1 MTKLL
6 SSTQQ
11 VLDPAVLLFGLRHFR
26 WSDYCLF
33 PDALL
38 CLFDNLAHLTI
49 NDLTQAHPLLATA
62 GYLEVFGLVTLVH
75 LTVSSYI
82 VQDQSTNMAMPS
94 VSQNKVALDHFIML
108 PVSSSMVSYL
118 ADKAR
123 AVIRCEQG
131 TLNKHMLPTPPS
143 TPPQDDSRSPL
154 QPALPSLEVFIQS
167 LVDRSHV
174 QVPTLMSSLI
184 YLSRLQQRLPPVAKG
199 MRCTVHRIFLASL
212 ILAAK
217 NLNDSSPKNKH
228 WARYTSVQ
236 GYDGFSFS
244 LTEVNLMEKQLLH
257 LLEWDLRINPEDLY
271 THLEPFL
278 APIRLQQQQQAV
290 AAESHRLAR
299 LREADVLTQQQLY
312 YSQTRTVL
320 PSAPSMPNL
329 LATSNLNASPSSYG
343 TASYLSDLERFT
355 SETSIRAARRPLR
368 QPHHQRNRSISP
380 PSADAIP
387 GLSGSGSS
395 SGPSSRA
402 SSTSP
407 SSRGTPASSVG
418 SYVDDCYTQPFIR
431 GTSASPIY
439 MESHNNA
446 KFNIHRLMSEEKPA
460 AKKPRMDGGILSRFL
475 NSARSG
481 AGYRVR
487 A

>member
-1 MTKLL
+1 M
-6 SSTQQ
+6 S
-11 VLDPAVLLFGLRHFR
+11 
-26 WSDYCLF
+26 
-33 PDALL
+33 
-38 CLFDNLAHLTI
+38 
-49 NDLTQAHPLLATA
+49 
-62 GYLEVFGLVTLVH
+62 
-75 LTVSSYI
+75 
-82 VQDQSTNMAMPS
+82 MPS
-94 VSQNKVALDHFIML
+94 VSHNKAALDHFIML

-131 TLNKHMLPTPPS
+131 SLDKHNLPTPPS
-143 TPPQDDSRSPL
+143 TPPQDESRLPL
-154 QPALPSLEVFIQS
+154 QPALPSLEAFIQS

-278 APIRLQQQQQAV
+278 APIRLEQQQQAA
-290 AAESHRLAR
+290 AAESNRLAY
-299 LREADVLTQQQLY
+299 LREADILTQQRLY
-312 YSQTRTVL
+312 YSQPRTVL

-329 LATSNLNASPSSYG
+329 LTTTSLNASPSSYG

-355 SETSIRAARRPLR
+355 SENSLRAARRPLR
-368 QPHHQRNRSISP
+368 QPYHQRNRSISP
-380 PSADAIP
+380 PSADAVP
-387 GLSGSGSS
+387 GLSGDSS

-407 SSRGTPASSVG
+407 PTMSSRGTPASSVS
-418 SYVDDCYTQPFIR
+418 SYVDDCYTQPYIR
-431 GTSASPIY
+431 GNSASPIY
-439 MESHNNA
+439 VENDA
-446 KFNIHRLMSEEKPA
+446 KFNMHRMMSEEKPA

>member
-1 MTKLL
+1 
-6 SSTQQ
+6 
-11 VLDPAVLLFGLRHFR
+11 
-26 WSDYCLF
+26 
-33 PDALL
+33 
-38 CLFDNLAHLTI
+38 
-49 NDLTQAHPLLATA
+49 
-62 GYLEVFGLVTLVH
+62 
-75 LTVSSYI
+75 
-82 VQDQSTNMAMPS
+82 MAMPS

-278 APIRLQQQQQAV
+278 APIRLQQQQQAL
-290 AAESHRLAR
+290 AAESNRLAR
-299 LREADVLTQQQLY
+299 LREADVLMQQQLY
-312 YSQTRTVL
+312 YSQARTVL

-329 LATSNLNASPSSYG
+329 LATSNLKASPSSYG

-387 GLSGSGSS
+387 GLSGSDSS

-439 MESHNNA
+439 MESHHNA
-446 KFNIHRLMSEEKPA
+446 KSNIHRLMSEEKPA

>member
-1 MTKLL
+1 
-6 SSTQQ
+6 
-11 VLDPAVLLFGLRHFR
+11 
-26 WSDYCLF
+26 
-33 PDALL
+33 
-38 CLFDNLAHLTI
+38 
-49 NDLTQAHPLLATA
+49 
-62 GYLEVFGLVTLVH
+62 
-75 LTVSSYI
+75 
-82 VQDQSTNMAMPS
+82 MAS
-94 VSQNKVALDHFIML
+94 ITVSQNKAALDHFIML

-131 TLNKHMLPTPPS
+131 LSNKHMLPTPPS
-143 TPPQDDSRSPL
+143 TPPQNEPRLPL

-257 LLEWDLRINPEDLY
+257 LLEWDLRINPDDLY

-278 APIRLQQQQQAV
+278 APIRQQQQKQAA
-290 AAESHRLAR
+290 AAESNRLAR
-299 LREADVLTQQQLY
+299 LREADILTQQRLY
-312 YSQTRTVL
+312 YSQPRTVL

-329 LATSNLNASPSSYG
+329 LATTSLNASSSSYG
-343 TASYLSDLERFT
+343 TASYLSDLQSFT
-355 SETSIRAARRPLR
+355 AETSVRAARRPLR

-387 GLSGSGSS
+387 GLSS
-395 SGPSSRA
+395 SGPSSRS

-407 SSRGTPASSVG
+407 PTISSHGTPASSVG

-431 GTSASPIY
+431 GSSASPIY
-439 MESHNNA
+439 MESE
-446 KFNIHRLMSEEKPA
+446 KMPRMMTESEKPA
-460 AKKPRMDGGILSRFL
+460 TKKPRMDGGILSRFL
-475 NSARSG
+475 MSARNG

>member
-1 MTKLL
+1 
-6 SSTQQ
+6 
-11 VLDPAVLLFGLRHFR
+11 
-26 WSDYCLF
+26 
-33 PDALL
+33 
-38 CLFDNLAHLTI
+38 
-49 NDLTQAHPLLATA
+49 
-62 GYLEVFGLVTLVH
+62 
-75 LTVSSYI
+75 
-82 VQDQSTNMAMPS
+82 
-94 VSQNKVALDHFIML
+94 ML

-118 ADKAR
+118 AEKAR
-123 AVIRCEQG
+123 EVIRCEQG
-131 TLNKHMLPTPPS
+131 HPHANKHMLPTPPS
-143 TPPQDDSRSPL
+143 TPPQDESRSPL

-228 WARYTSVQ
+228 WARYSSVY
-236 GYDGFSFS
+236 GYDGFGFS
-244 LTEVNLMEKQLLH
+244 LTEVNLMEKQLLQ

-278 APIRLQQQQQAV
+278 SPIRLRQQKQAA
-290 AAESHRLAR
+290 AAESNRLAR
-299 LREADVLTQQQLY
+299 IREADILSQQRLY
-312 YSQTRTVL
+312 YSQPRAVF

-329 LATSNLNASPSSYG
+329 LTTSNLNASPSSYG

-355 SETSIRAARRPLR
+355 TEAAIKATRRPLR

-380 PSADAIP
+380 PSADAVP
-387 GLSGSGSS
+387 GLSSS
-395 SGPSSRA
+395 SGPSSRS

-407 SSRGTPASSVG
+407 PTTSSRGTPASSVG

-431 GTSASPIY
+431 GTTASPMY
-439 MESHNNA
+439 VESSPF
-446 KFNIHRLMSEEKPA
+446 KMHRMMSEEKPVT
-460 AKKPRMDGGILSRFL
+460 KKPRVDGGILSRFL
-475 NSARSG
+475 NSARTG
-481 AGYRVR
+481 AGYRIR

>member
-1 MTKLL
+1 MA
-6 SSTQQ
+6 S
-11 VLDPAVLLFGLRHFR
+11 
-26 WSDYCLF
+26 
-33 PDALL
+33 
-38 CLFDNLAHLTI
+38 I
-49 NDLTQAHPLLATA
+49 
-62 GYLEVFGLVTLVH
+62 
-75 LTVSSYI
+75 TV
-82 VQDQSTNMAMPS
+82 A
-94 VSQNKVALDHFIML
+94 QNKAALDHFIML

-131 TLNKHMLPTPPS
+131 PSNKHMLPTPPS
-143 TPPQDDSRSPL
+143 TPPQDDSRLPL

-167 LVDRSHV
+167 MVDRSHV

-184 YLSRLQQRLPPVAKG
+184 YLSRLQQRLPSVAKG

-257 LLEWDLRINPEDLY
+257 LLEWDLRINPDDLY

-278 APIRLQQQQQAV
+278 APIRQQQQKQAA
-290 AAESHRLAR
+290 AAESNRLAR
-299 LREADVLTQQQLY
+299 LREADILTQQRLY
-312 YSQTRTVL
+312 YSQPHTVL

-329 LATSNLNASPSSYG
+329 LTTSNLNASPSSYG
-343 TASYLSDLERFT
+343 TASYLSDLQSFT
-355 SETSIRAARRPLR
+355 SETSVRAARRPLR

-387 GLSGSGSS
+387 CLSSS

-407 SSRGTPASSVG
+407 PTISSHGTPASSVG
-418 SYVDDCYTQPFIR
+418 SSYVDDCYTQPFIR
-431 GTSASPIY
+431 GPSASPIY
-439 MESHNNA
+439 MESE
-446 KFNIHRLMSEEKPA
+446 KMHRMMMSENEKPPA
-460 AKKPRMDGGILSRFL
+460 TKKPRMMDGGILSRFL
-475 NSARSG
+475 MSARNG

>member
-1 MTKLL
+1 
-6 SSTQQ
+6 
-11 VLDPAVLLFGLRHFR
+11 
-26 WSDYCLF
+26 
-33 PDALL
+33 
-38 CLFDNLAHLTI
+38 
-49 NDLTQAHPLLATA
+49 
-62 GYLEVFGLVTLVH
+62 
-75 LTVSSYI
+75 
-82 VQDQSTNMAMPS
+82 MPS
-94 VSQNKVALDHFIML
+94 VSQNKAALDHFIML

-123 AVIRCEQG
+123 AVIRCEERP
-131 TLNKHMLPTPPS
+131 LNKHMLPTPPS

-271 THLEPFL
+271 AHLEPFL
-278 APIRLQQQQQAV
+278 APIRLQQQRQAA
-290 AAESHRLAR
+290 AAESDRLAR
-299 LREADVLTQQQLY
+299 LREADILAQQRLY
-312 YSQTRTVL
+312 YSQSHTVL

-329 LATSNLNASPSSYG
+329 LATSNLHPSPSSYG

-355 SETSIRAARRPLR
+355 SEASVRAARRPLR

-380 PSADAIP
+380 PSANAVP
-387 GLSGSGSS
+387 GLSSDSS
-395 SGPSSRA
+395 SGPSSRS

-407 SSRGTPASSVG
+407 PTTSSRGTPASSVG

-431 GTSASPIY
+431 GTSASPLY
-439 MESHNNA
+439 MESISNSNFKTH
-446 KFNIHRLMSEEKPA
+446 HMMHEDKPV

-475 NSARSG
+475 NSARNG
-481 AGYRVR
+481 AGYRVK